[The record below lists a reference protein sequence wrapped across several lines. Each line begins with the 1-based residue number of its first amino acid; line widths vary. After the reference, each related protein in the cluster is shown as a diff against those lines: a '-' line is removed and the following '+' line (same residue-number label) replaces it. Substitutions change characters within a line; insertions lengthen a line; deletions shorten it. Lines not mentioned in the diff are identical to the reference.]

1 MISDIS
7 KYWSREASEYDKSI
21 QAEFRNRKGIETWK
35 NLLRE
40 ALGEK
45 TPQRVLD
52 VGTGSGFLS
61 MLLAEMGHRVTAVDA
76 APGMLEIASE
86 NAVRRG
92 VQIDFHLRDASDL
105 VGLAAGTF
113 DAVVSRHV
121 VWTLPDPEKAY
132 AEWRRVLRPGGK
144 LIVFDGNWYLNRR
157 SLFRK
162 AWRVFSWLLTFLSE
176 GRKPWKRQH
185 FDEDLLQRL
194 PLADRLRPREDQK
207 MLKSCGYNII
217 TIKPDI
223 YYFQMRG
230 MFEYL
235 KTGYWGE
242 AFMIAAQNGASSSN
256 PNTITGPGSI

>member
-1 MISDIS
+1 MINDIS
-7 KYWSREASEYDKSI
+7 KYWSREATEYDKSI
-21 QAEFRNRKGIETWK
+21 QAEFRNRKGIESWK

-45 TPQRVLD
+45 TPQHILD

-132 AEWRRVLRPGGK
+132 AEWQRVLRPGGR

-157 SLFRK
+157 SLFGR
-162 AWRVFSWLLTFLSE
+162 AWRVFSWLLIFLSE
-176 GRKPWKRQH
+176 GRKPWKRQDI
-185 FDEDLLQRL
+185 DEELLQRL
-194 PLADRLRPREDQK
+194 PLIDRLRPQEDQN
-207 MLKSCGYNII
+207 LLSSCGYKVINI
-217 TIKPDI
+217 KSNI
-223 YYFQMRG
+223 YYSQMRS

-242 AFMIAAQNGASSSN
+242 AFMIVAEK
-256 PNTITGPGSI
+256 PVHR